1 MNYGKT
7 SLAPQS
13 KNLDFGRSIMTTGQ
27 GIQTLPAERQ
37 PPLVKN
43 KKRTLSPKSI
53 PQTDFNQNGP
63 KGWARPDLFSLKNLE
78 TLTAPQTTP
87 FPLGLDPEIEAT
99 GTIIPSVIMK
109 TDFKPIDLPPMASVI
124 GRTTNIDSETV
135 IPNAQTQA
143 QPKLTLPKL
152 ELSIMEV
159 QKSDPGA
166 KRPEPP
172 RMQQLKP
179 ESTPKNSIKSSSPQ
193 QNDLPAY
200 NVSRPAIRNSI
211 PSKTEDS
218 NYSGQKTKEST

>member
-1 MNYGKT
+1 
-7 SLAPQS
+7 
-13 KNLDFGRSIMTTGQ
+13 
-27 GIQTLPAERQ
+27 
-37 PPLVKN
+37 
-43 KKRTLSPKSI
+43 
-53 PQTDFNQNGP
+53 
-63 KGWARPDLFSLKNLE
+63 LFSLKNLE

-109 TDFKPIDLPPMASVI
+109 TDFKPIDLQPMASVI